1 MRGCGALTPRRV
13 CAGDNRKGPE
23 RTGEVAKE
31 QKRKEI
37 SLFEIKGEGEIP
49 DLTKGEGSREAIER
63 RTHCTCE
70 KGRTA
75 TAATLRDE

>member
-1 MRGCGALTPRRV
+1 MTTGKAQ
-13 CAGDNRKGPE
+13 NGPE
-23 RTGEVAKE
+23 KGNPKAKE

-37 SLFEIKGEGEIP
+37 SVFETKGEGEIP

-63 RTHCTCE
+63 RTHCICE